1 MRRVLGLISLGPITV
16 ALALVA
22 AHASAQAADVI
33 CYNCPPQWAD
43 FASMLKAIKT
53 DLGYDIPFDNKNS
66 GQALSQLIAEKQ
78 NPVADVVYY
87 GVNFGMKAKTEGV
100 IEPYRPAKWDEVPA
114 GLKDADGAWTTIHSG
129 TLGLFVNV
137 EALGGK
143 AVPACWKD
151 LLKPD
156 YKGMVGYLDPSS
168 AAVGYV
174 GAVAVNNALGGGERD
189 FAPALKFFMDLH
201 KNQPIVP
208 KQTSYAR
215 VVSGEIPVLFDYDFN
230 AYRAKYTEKGKFAFV
245 IPCEGSVV
253 FPYVVSLVKNA
264 PDKDKAKKVIDYL
277 LSDKGQAIWTNA
289 YLRPA
294 RPIELPAAV
303 KAKFLPDSDYARAK
317 SVDWAKMEAVQ
328 KAFTDR
334 YLAEVR

>member
-1 MRRVLGLISLGPITV
+1 MKKLIGLLAFA
-16 ALALVA
+16 ALALAVRA
-22 AHASAQAADVI
+22 QPTQAADVI

-43 FASMLKAIKT
+43 FATMLKAINK

-66 GQALSQLIAEKQ
+66 GQALSQLLAEKA

-87 GVNFGMKAKTEGV
+87 GVNFGMKAKGLGV
-100 IEPYRPAKWDEVPA
+100 VQPYKPKGWDEVPA
-114 GLKDADGAWTTIHSG
+114 GLKDPDGYWTTIHSG
-129 TLGLFVNV
+129 TLGLFVNID
-137 EALGGK
+137 ALGDK
-143 AVPACWKD
+143 PVPACWKD
-151 LLKPD
+151 LLKPE
-156 YKGMVGYLDPSS
+156 YKGMVGYLDPPS

-174 GAVAVNNALGGGERD
+174 GAVAVNNALGGSD
-189 FAPALKFFMDLH
+189 QDWTPAIKYFKSLH
-201 KNQPIVP
+201 DNGAIVP

-215 VVSGEIPVLFDYDFN
+215 VVSGEIPILFDYDFN

-253 FPYVVSLVKNA
+253 FPYVVSLVKGA
-264 PDKDKAKKVIDYL
+264 PDKDKAEKVLDYL

-294 RPIELPAAV
+294 RPIELPKAV

-317 SVDWAKMEAVQ
+317 SVDWAKMESVQ
-328 KAFTDR
+328 KGFTDR